1 MQSAELKDVIPIL
14 DVRDV
19 EAALRFY
26 VERLGFQVDFRYEE
40 DPNNYAGVRRG
51 DVYLHMQWQHED
63 HFRDGAA
70 GGCLITRWVN
80 RRVES
85 VCCPIIRS
93 PRREP
98 LRMGKRGRRCRT
110 QRSCRWEPSATS
122 TTTHEQATPGAKSH
136 APATRGSLL

>member
-63 HFRDGAA
+63 RFKSGMA
-70 GGCLITRWVN
+70 GRL
-80 RRVES
+80 RVR
-85 VCCPIIRS
+85 V
-93 PRREP
+93 
-98 LRMGKRGRRCRT
+98 
-110 QRSCRWEPSATS
+110 ATEAFAPGS
-122 TTTHEQATPGAKSH
+122 TT
-136 APATRGSLL
+136 PAIDLAAHGGLSS